1 MLLRVC
7 LVFLLHVVTVNPY
20 STFRPYYSTI
30 LHTVLPRPENVQ
42 LLAIPDYPVAEGQR
56 VDMHCTADD
65 EYVVSNWT
73 WDRMND
79 NGTVTT
85 VGRSKDLTLTE
96 PEQSGQYRCSAGNL
110 RGFLPS
116 SVHTVYIVSIQAKAS
131 ENLGIAGF
139 VLSLLALIINLAV
152 VLWLVWQKLYS
163 TLTVSQTS
171 TTGPSKPVTEPKE
184 GFQQDGADRD
194 VYMNYTSSNQAYSD
208 LDPKNMTD
216 DNLYSSLS

>member
-116 SVHTVYIVSIQAKAS
+116 SVHTVYIVSIQAK
-131 ENLGIAGF
+131 
-139 VLSLLALIINLAV
+139 
-152 VLWLVWQKLYS
+152 
-163 TLTVSQTS
+163 
-171 TTGPSKPVTEPKE
+171 GPSKPVTEPKE